1 MPSSDLQNLTAPE
14 DTVDEA
20 RPYRRRQK
28 LISHDRSVQASL
40 DLLDRE
46 GPSGLS
52 MRKLAAELGVS
63 LPTVYATIGSREH
76 LVEDLLV
83 GVTAELMEETS
94 GPVPASWLGDLLVS
108 IRKRHWFL
116 ALLGELNLGSRRS
129 VWSRVYEIAPGT
141 VDNLRASLAAEQ
153 GLAAIAELT
162 GPALL
167 DIVLTSTEFADRMVD
182 AGWSELGRAGTMLA
196 DLLAAVLNPGLVRS
210 RA

>member
-1 MPSSDLQNLTAPE
+1 MPSSELKIPTAPDQSVE
-14 DTVDEA
+14 DA

-28 LISHDRSVQASL
+28 LISHDRSVEASL

-83 GVTAELMEETS
+83 GVTADLLDETS
-94 GPVPASWLGDLLVS
+94 APVPASWLGDLLVS
-108 IRKRHWFL
+108 IRKRHWYL
-116 ALLGELNLGSRRS
+116 SLLGELDLESRRS
-129 VWSRVYEIAPGT
+129 VWGRVYEIAPAT
-141 VDNLRASLAAEQ
+141 VHNLRASLAAEQ
-153 GLAAIAELT
+153 GLGAIAELT